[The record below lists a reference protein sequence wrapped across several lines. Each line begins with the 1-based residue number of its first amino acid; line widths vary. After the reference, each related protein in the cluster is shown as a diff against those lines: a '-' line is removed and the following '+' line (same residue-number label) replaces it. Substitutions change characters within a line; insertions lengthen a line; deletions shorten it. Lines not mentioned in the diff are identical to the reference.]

1 MQYDETKKVLNQLT
15 ADLGQASAAIH
26 QIHWYLRGENF
37 KTYHELMDD
46 YRADVEEQL
55 DVVAE
60 RLIIIDGSPVST
72 LEEFAE
78 ISNIKSVPG
87 EWGKSI
93 GKHLERLV
101 DIFRSLV
108 AEYSRGIE
116 AASKEGDDVSEDIFI
131 EAKGDLELHIWM
143 MQAELGKTP
152 ENDA

>member
-1 MQYDETKKVLNQLT
+1 MKYEETKKVLNQLT

-46 YRADVEEQL
+46 YRADIEGQL
-55 DVVAE
+55 DEAAE

-78 ISNIKSVPG
+78 KSNIKSIPG
-87 EWGKSI
+87 EWGKSVDE
-93 GKHLERLV
+93 HLERLI
-101 DIFRSLV
+101 DIFRTLV
-108 AEYSRGIE
+108 AEYSKGIE
-116 AASKEGDDVSEDIFI
+116 AAGKEGDHVSEDIFI
-131 EAKGDLELHIWM
+131 DAKGDLELNIWM
-143 MQAELGKTP
+143 MQAELGKAP